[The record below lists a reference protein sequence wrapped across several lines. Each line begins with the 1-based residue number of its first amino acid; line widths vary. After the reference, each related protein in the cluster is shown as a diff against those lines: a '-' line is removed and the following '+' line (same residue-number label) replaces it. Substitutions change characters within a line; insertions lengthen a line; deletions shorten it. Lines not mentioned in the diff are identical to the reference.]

1 MDEVLNLFSK
11 LHPKQAAEVN
21 DLCKA
26 LQTISDPYLSIIEC
40 FPEVKSDG
48 MNFFSVE
55 KITMR
60 LEKKGVDM
68 TLSQSLLNQI
78 SGIMDED
85 YYWYLSVTDDSIEM
99 ILRSRCYNCG
109 FVTVKTHSRHIKEC
123 PNDQQQ

>member
-48 MNFFSVE
+48 KNFFSVE

-85 YYWYLSVTDDSIEM
+85 YYWYLSATNDSIEL
-99 ILRSRCYNCG
+99 ILRSKNYHGG
-109 FVTVKTHSRHIKEC
+109 FVTVKTLNKKAVK
-123 PNDQQQ
+123 